1 MNIIERT
8 LKMVFATVISILIAQ
23 YFKLDFASS
32 AGIIAL
38 LSILDTRKSS
48 LLVALSRF
56 LSFFLAF
63 AIAILIFKVTGYN
76 LLAFSVYLL
85 LTIPILYLFKLESG
99 LVPITVLVS
108 HLWAIQSIA
117 LSMLLNEFYIFVI
130 GTCVALLFNSY
141 MGSNQRKIAQYH
153 RKVEEQ
159 MKTILFEME
168 ADLLEESSQSSL
180 SEIQHLESSLKEAL
194 GLVYRDSYNQLFQA
208 SNYQVHYFE
217 MRKQQTK
224 LMKQM
229 FVSISKVSVTTRQSI
244 LLAHLIHETAS
255 QLSQGN
261 PALTLIDD
269 IEQLLETFRHEE
281 LPKTRLEFEN
291 RASLFQLLN
300 DLESFILE
308 KTNFYQTY
316 QEGELTK
323 R

>member
-8 LKMVFATVISILIAQ
+8 LKMVLATALSIIIAQ

-48 LLVALSRF
+48 LSVALSRL

-63 AIAILIFKVTGYN
+63 AIAIFIFKFLGYN
-76 LLAFSVYLL
+76 LISFSVYLL
-85 LTIPILYLFKLESG
+85 LTIPILYLYKLESG

-108 HLWAIQSIA
+108 HLWTNQSIG
-117 LSMLLNEFYIFVI
+117 LSMLLNEFFIFVI
-130 GTCVALLFNSY
+130 GTSVALLFNGY
-141 MGSNQRKIAQYH
+141 MGSNQRKIAHYH
-153 RKVEEQ
+153 QRVEEE

-168 ADLLEESSQSSL
+168 AELLGESDPNNL
-180 SEIQHLESSLKEAL
+180 SDILHLESVLRAAL
-194 GLVYRDSYNQLFQA
+194 QLVYRESYNQLFH
-208 SNYQVHYFE
+208 STNYQVHYFE
-217 MRKQQTK
+217 MRKQQAK

-229 FVSISKVSVTTRQSI
+229 VSSISKISVASRQSI
-244 LLAHLIHETAS
+244 LIAHLIHETAS

-269 IEQLLETFRHEE
+269 IEQLLETFRQEE

-291 RASLFQLLN
+291 RALLFQLLN
-300 DLESFILE
+300 DLETFILE

-316 QEGELTK
+316 KEGDLTK
-323 R
+323 S